1 MAAYQTGSLDMPRAR
16 QGQIMAIGSA
26 LSIGL
31 GLVLGYL
38 LEWSIGVVFDTLSS
52 RLSEI
57 SFSAWISVSKPM
69 SETKCQYLTNL
80 MSFAILF

>member
-1 MAAYQTGSLDMPRAR
+1 MPRAR
-16 QGQIMAIGSA
+16 QGQIMAIGLA

-31 GLVLGYL
+31 GLVLSYL

-57 SFSAWISVSKPM
+57 SFPHGYLCQNPCQKQSVN
-69 SETKCQYLTNL
+69 T
-80 MSFAILF
+80 